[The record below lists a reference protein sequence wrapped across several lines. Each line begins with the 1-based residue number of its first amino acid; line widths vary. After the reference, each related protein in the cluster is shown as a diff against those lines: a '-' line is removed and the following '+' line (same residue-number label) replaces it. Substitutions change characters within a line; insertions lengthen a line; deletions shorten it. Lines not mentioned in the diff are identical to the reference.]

1 MDLLGSGLI
10 WYGVPS
16 PIMIIDKKY
25 LLSSNTPGRFPK
37 RPRQIFK
44 GKEKSTLFI
53 FFFMIGYISRFAYIK
68 YSSPRI
74 VHDRWLNRALW
85 GPTSYDEQSTNHHNF
100 TTEPVLL
107 HISNMCE
114 IANPLAFT

>member
-1 MDLLGSGLI
+1 
-10 WYGVPS
+10 
-16 PIMIIDKKY
+16 
-25 LLSSNTPGRFPK
+25 
-37 RPRQIFK
+37 
-44 GKEKSTLFI
+44 
-53 FFFMIGYISRFAYIK
+53 MIGYISRFAYIK

-85 GPTSYDEQSTNHHNF
+85 GPTSYDEQWTNHHNF